1 MTAAARAA
9 VIALAVASASGC
21 AELESAQKSQEFGQY
36 LRSLHAVTD
45 PCVRQRGENSEYLFK
60 ACEYVVSKKVEVTR
74 HPNTWTVTRVADET
88 VDGKAVLAAH
98 FSCCGP
104 GDVAFF
110 DKDTG
115 NFYAYA
121 RKRW

>member
-1 MTAAARAA
+1 MTTATRTA
-9 VIALAVASASGC
+9 VIALAVVASSGC
-21 AELESAQKSQEFGQY
+21 AELQSAHQSQEFGQY

-45 PCVRQRGENSEYLFK
+45 PCIRQPGENSEYLYK
-60 ACEYVVSKKVEVTR
+60 ACEYVVGKKVEVTS
-74 HPNTWTVTRVADET
+74 HPNTWTVTKLADET
-88 VDGKAVLAAH
+88 VDGKAVTAAH

-110 DKDTG
+110 DKSTG
-115 NFYAYA
+115 DFYAYA